1 MLDHLLE
8 SNRQWAAEVLDDD
21 PEFFQRQALGQQ
33 PQYLWMGCSDSRVAS
48 NQLLGLSPGD
58 LFVHRNIAN
67 LVDPTDL
74 SSLAVLQFAIGV
86 LHVEH
91 VIVCGHYGCGG
102 VQAAMEGGTSGPID
116 DWLAPLRKLSNEY
129 RNELDRYSAEVDR
142 LELLCELNVLHQVNN
157 IAGSFPVQEAWA
169 HGQKVHVHG
178 WVYDIGCGRIFDL
191 NSTTTGT
198 SDAVDTIE
206 TAVARRVARRRNG
219 R

>member
-8 SNRQWAAEVLDDD
+8 SNRQWAAEVVDED

-33 PQYLWMGCSDSRVAS
+33 PQYLWIGCSDSRVAS

-86 LHVEH
+86 LQVEH

-129 RNELDRYSAEVDR
+129 RNELDRYSAEAHR
-142 LELLCELNVLHQVNN
+142 LELLCELNVLHQVRG
-157 IAGSFPVQEAWA
+157 IGESFQVQEAWA
-169 HGQKVHVHG
+169 HGRKVHVHG
-178 WVYDIGCGRIFDL
+178 WVYDIECGRIFDL
-191 NSTTTGT
+191 ESTTSST
-198 SDAVDTIE
+198 SDAVDTVEMAI
-206 TAVARRVARRRNG
+206 ARRVARRRHD